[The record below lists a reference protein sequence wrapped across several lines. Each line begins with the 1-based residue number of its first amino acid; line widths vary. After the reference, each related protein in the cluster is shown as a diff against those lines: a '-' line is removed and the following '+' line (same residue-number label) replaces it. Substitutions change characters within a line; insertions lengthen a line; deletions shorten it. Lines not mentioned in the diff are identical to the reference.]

1 VHDGKW
7 FLVPE
12 NENYP
17 PIPIH
22 DEPSFEVWGVVTN
35 VIHPL

>member
-1 VHDGKW
+1 MLKGKV

-12 NENYP
+12 NENYKSLQ
-17 PIPIH
+17 I
-22 DEPSFEVWGVVTN
+22 EEEMNFEIWGVVTN